1 VCAMVI
7 AAARPFGPEPTTTA
21 SGWFMR
27 WSTSS
32 FMPDGL
38 PGYWYSR
45 IVFERALAL
54 IYLVAFL
61 VAVNQFV
68 PLLGERGLL
77 PAARFVREVPFR
89 ASPSLFYIR
98 ATDVTFRTA
107 AWAGVL
113 LSLLAL
119 SGLVRRRSG
128 LAAGVVWA
136 LLWVLYLSFVNVGQT
151 FYAFGWE
158 SL

>member
-45 IVFERALAL
+45 FVFERALAL
-54 IYLVAFL
+54 IHLVAFL
-61 VAVNQFV
+61 CAANQFV

-77 PAARFVREVPFR
+77 PATRFVSYVSFR
-89 ASPSLFYIR
+89 DSPSPFSCAPGDAELGAGASIG
-98 ATDVTFRTA
+98 VTLAVA
-107 AWAGVL
+107 AFL
-113 LSLLAL
+113 
-119 SGLVRRRSG
+119 GL
-128 LAAGVVWA
+128 
-136 LLWVLYLSFVNVGQT
+136 
-151 FYAFGWE
+151 
-158 SL
+158 